1 MTPVSRRLLS
11 KQIKYD
17 LINEFWYA
25 LGRLNRGQIESFF
38 KDILSSTETII
49 LSKRIEILKQLRKSN
64 SYNDISDS
72 IKVTEATIAK
82 MKDKL
87 NRADDNFLKILDYLI
102 RDEKRRWD
110 KHIESQKSQGHGKFV
125 GGLYK

>member
-38 KDILSSTETII
+38 KDILSSTEIII

-102 RDEKRRWD
+102 RDEKRRWENYLEN
-110 KHIESQKSQGHGKFV
+110 KKPQGHGKFV
-125 GGLYK
+125 GGYK